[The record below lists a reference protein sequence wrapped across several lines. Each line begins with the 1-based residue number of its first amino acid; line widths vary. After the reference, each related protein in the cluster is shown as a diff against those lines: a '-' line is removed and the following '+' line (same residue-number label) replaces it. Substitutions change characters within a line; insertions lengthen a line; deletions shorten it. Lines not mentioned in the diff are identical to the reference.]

1 MTTKPATAGPA
12 IPLPT
17 QSSKT
22 IEELAAEQGVEL
34 PQNLDRLFGAGEQL
48 WDNDA
53 EFDEFLRWLNDAGR
67 KEV

>member
-1 MTTKPATAGPA
+1 MPTKSTTPGLA
-12 IPLPT
+12 IPLPA
-17 QSSKT
+17 QPSKT

-34 PQNLDRLFGAGEQL
+34 PQDLDRLFGAGEQL

-53 EFDEFLRWLNDAGR
+53 EFDEFLRWLNDPKR